1 MTAELGLAIIETPFR
16 VFIGWDSREQDA
28 YEVAAHSLQRHASI
42 PVIVTPIKQEEL
54 RAQGLY
60 RRDRDPLAST
70 EFTYTRFFTPHLAGF
85 EGYALFHDCDFLWTG
100 DIAEL
105 LAIADPSKAV
115 SCVQH
120 DHRPPEELK
129 MEGAVQTRYPRKN
142 WSSLMLF
149 NCAHPATRRLDVAAV
164 NEETGAYLH
173 RMQWAADDEIGALPE
188 TWNWL
193 EGWNKVAPGETP
205 KVIHYTRGGPW
216 FEQWRDVE
224 FAELWR
230 EELARVNSGAGHPE

>member
-1 MTAELGLAIIETPFR
+1 M
-16 VFIGWDSREQDA
+16 FIGWDSREPEA

-42 PVIVTPIKQEEL
+42 PVEVRPIKQEDL

-60 RRDRDPLAST
+60 WRDRDPLAST
-70 EFTYTRFFTPHLAGF
+70 EFTYTRFLTPYLAGF
-85 EGYALFHDCDFLWTG
+85 EGHALFCDCDFLWTG

-105 LAIADPSKAV
+105 VALIDPSKAV
-115 SCVQH
+115 TCVQH
-120 DHRPPEELK
+120 DHRPPEQTK
-129 MEGAVQTRYPRKN
+129 MDDAVQSVYPRKN
-142 WSSLMLF
+142 WSSLMVF
-149 NCAHPATRRLDVAAV
+149 NCAYPSARQLNVETV
-164 NEETGAYLH
+164 NTKPGAYLH

-193 EGWNKVAPGETP
+193 EGWCKTAPGEIP

-216 FEQWRDVE
+216 FDKWQDVE

-230 EELARVNSGAGHPE
+230 AEWAMVKRG

>member
-1 MTAELGLAIIETPFR
+1 MIKSDGPFR

-28 YEVAAHSLQRHASI
+28 YAVAAHSLQRHASI
-42 PVIVTPIKQEEL
+42 PVIITPIKQEEL
-54 RAQGLY
+54 RAQWLY
-60 RRDRDPLAST
+60 TRERDPLAST
-70 EFTYTRFFTPHLAGF
+70 EFTYTRFLTPHLAGF

-105 LAIADPSKAV
+105 LALADPSKAV

-149 NCAHPATRRLDVAAV
+149 NCAHRATRRLDVPAV
-164 NEETGAYLH
+164 NHETGAYLH
-173 RMQWAADDEIGALPE
+173 RMQWAADNEIGALPE

-193 EGWNKVAPGETP
+193 EGWSKAPPGEIP

-216 FEQWRDVE
+216 FDQWRDVE
-224 FAELWR
+224 YADLWRAELKR
-230 EELARVNSGAGHPE
+230 TRAQ

>member
-1 MTAELGLAIIETPFR
+1 MTELGLAITEQPFR

-28 YEVAAHSLQRHASI
+28 YEVAAHSLKRHASI
-42 PVIVTPIKQEEL
+42 PVVVTPIKQEEL
-54 RAQGLY
+54 RARGLY
-60 RRDRDPLAST
+60 ARDRDPLAST
-70 EFTYTRFFTPHLAGF
+70 EFTYTRFLTPHLAGY

-105 LAIADPSKAV
+105 LALADPSKAV

-149 NCAHPATRRLDVAAV
+149 NCAHPSTRRLDVETV
-164 NEETGAYLH
+164 NRESGAYLH

-193 EGWNKVAPGETP
+193 EGWCKAAPGEIP

-230 EELARVNSGAGHPE
+230 EERARAQRQQG